1 MRPLRLTTC
10 LCLLFALSSILSP
23 AAIAQADDPVI
34 KDLKIYPGK
43 APGEPTLKAGEKLK
57 ETTRGGFCFN
67 IHEPT
72 VDVYHAK
79 GENRTKAAVVI
90 CPGGAYSGLAPG
102 VEGFPTARWLQAN
115 GITAVLLYYRCKP
128 YRHPVP
134 MMDVQ
139 RALQLTRANAEKWD
153 LDPKRIGVMGF
164 SAGGHAASTA
174 TVHHKEADPESKDPV
189 ERVSSRPNFSVLI
202 YPVITMDPAHAH
214 MGSRQNLIGPEPS
227 DELVALMSTEKQVN
241 KQTPPTLLVHSK
253 DDNEVPFKNSELFYE
268 ALQQNG
274 IKSKLLGYEKGR
286 HAYALGRRGTD
297 SAAWPGQCLK
307 WFNEIGVLPPLAPHP
322 TVILAMDGGGPG
334 KTATSHT
341 TVMDFS
347 TGGKSIGSIKGTFSS
362 DPADWN
368 GQGQWNNST
377 IEFKPRSDKHAT
389 WTLSG
394 LAKGSQWQVY
404 TTWSRGPHFPSARAP
419 YTVNGVVTKLNQN
432 PAPASDLVMP
442 DLDGTRANFQK
453 VGGLV
458 TVDETGQ
465 LVVKLSAAPDRHV
478 MVDGIVLVQVK

>member
-1 MRPLRLTTC
+1 MMKTNRLARIT
-10 LCLLFALSSILSP
+10 LAVFSLSAL
-23 AAIAQADDPVI
+23 AQADDPVI

-57 ETTRGGFCFN
+57 ETTRGGFCFD

-79 GENRTKAAVVI
+79 GEKRTKAAVVI

-164 SAGGHAASTA
+164 SAGGHVASTA
-174 TVHHKEADPESKDPV
+174 TVHHKDADPESKDPV
-189 ERVSSRPNFSVLI
+189 ERVSSRPDFSVLI
-202 YPVITMDPAHAH
+202 YPVITMDPSHAH
-214 MGSRQNLIGPEPS
+214 MGSRQTLIGPEPS

-253 DDNEVPFKNSELFYE
+253 DDNEVAFKNSELFYE
-268 ALQQNG
+268 ALQKNG

-286 HAYALGRRGTD
+286 HAYAMGRQGTD
-297 SAAWPGQCLK
+297 SAAWPGECLR
-307 WFNEIGVLPPLAPHP
+307 WFSEIGVLPPVVAAP

-334 KTATSHT
+334 KTATSHST
-341 TVMDFS
+341 LIDLS
-347 TGGKSIGSIKGTFSS
+347 TGGKSIGAIKGKFSS
-362 DPADWN
+362 DPADWSAH
-368 GQGQWNNST
+368 GKSHWNNST
-377 IEFKPRSDKHAT
+377 FEFKPGSDKHAT

-394 LAKGSQWQVY
+394 LAKGSQWQVC
-404 TTWSRGPHFPSARAP
+404 TTWSRTPHFPSPGAP
-419 YTVNGVVTKLNQN
+419 YTVNGALTKLNQN
-432 PAPASDLVMP
+432 PAPAADLVLTDP
-442 DLDGTRANFQK
+442 DGFPANFQK

-465 LVVKLSAAPDRHV
+465 LVVKLSSAAEHHV
-478 MVDGIVLVQVK
+478 MVDGIVLIQVK